1 MKTEKLECATLDAR
15 DGIYFAHSGQS
26 QNEILHYHDFI
37 MLAYVAHGEGFHDF
51 GDTPTPISEGDI
63 FIVNSGVPHCFYSSQ
78 RLKFIELYFC
88 YFSPEKLKTLLNGIQ
103 NEFPELESFFNN
115 STIKHLETK
124 DTAHKDIRS
133 MFIRAIDEFMHCP
146 PAHRFMVESYFT
158 MLLVKVLRRYH
169 QSMHNPVFNQNKTV
183 DEIIRYINYNLS
195 FNVTA
200 RSIAEAHHLS
210 EPYICR
216 LFKKHTGTTIT
227 QFINNL
233 KIEKAKDLLQN
244 TNRSVESISDTLNC
258 NPIYLKRLFK
268 KYTGMTLS
276 SYRNK
281 YHYTN

>member
-1 MKTEKLECATLDAR
+1 MKPTKLECSTLDSR

-26 QNEILHYHDFI
+26 QNEEMHYHDFI

-51 GDTPTPISEGDI
+51 GEAPIPVSEGDI
-63 FIVNSGVPHCFYSSQ
+63 FIINPGVAHRFYSSERQ
-78 RLKFIELYFC
+78 PYVEFYFC
-88 YFSPEKLKTLLNGIQ
+88 FFSPDKLKELWKGLQ
-103 NEFPELESFFNN
+103 NEFPELEGFFSNT
-115 STIKHLETK
+115 TIKHLQTRDNE
-124 DTAHKDIRS
+124 HKDIRA

-146 PAHRFMVESYFT
+146 SAHRFMVESYLT
-158 MLLVKVLRRYH
+158 ILLVNVLRRYH
-169 QSMHNPVFNQNKTV
+169 QALHNPVFNQNQTV

-210 EPYICR
+210 ESYICR
-216 LFKKHTGTTIT
+216 LFKKHIGITIT

-268 KYTGMTLS
+268 KHTGMTLS
-276 SYRNK
+276 TYRKK